1 MGKRLIPPENGAVEE
16 VALREALEER
26 YLAYALST
34 IMNRALPDARDGLKP
49 VHRRILYGMRLLRLD
64 PGQAFKKSA
73 KVVGDVMGN
82 FHPHGDQAIYDALV
96 RLAQDFAQRYPL
108 VDGQGNFGNVDGDNA
123 AAMRYTEAR
132 LTEVA
137 RLLID
142 GIDEDTVDFRG
153 TYDGTNQEPVVLPA
167 AFPNLLANGSQ
178 GIAVGMAT
186 SIPPHNA
193 AELCD
198 AALFLIDNPKAR
210 SKTLLKYVKGPDFPT
225 GGIIVDTPET
235 IAEAYNTGRGSFRVR
250 ARWKQEDTGRGTY
263 VIVITEI
270 PWLVQKSRLVE
281 KLAELINEKKLPLVA
296 DVRDE
301 SAEDIRLVI
310 EPRSR
315 SVDAE
320 LMMES
325 LFKLT
330 ELESRIPLNMNVLVK
345 GRIPQVL
352 GLAEALREWLDHR
365 REVLLRRSRH
375 RLAEIEHRLE
385 VLGGFLVAYLNLD
398 KVIKII
404 RKEDEPKPVLMKT
417 FKITDVQA
425 DAILNMRLRN
435 LRKLEE
441 MEIRAE
447 EKALREE
454 HAKLKA
460 LIGSTAQQ
468 WKTIAG
474 QIKEIREKFGPK
486 TDIGKRR
493 TTFGIAPA
501 HDEAA
506 IEEAMV
512 VREPITVV
520 VSEKGWIRALRN
532 HVTDFSGVSFKTDD
546 ALKFAF
552 PTETTAKVMIFGSN
566 GRFYTLDA
574 SKLPGGRGH
583 GEPVRLFIDLENADV
598 VAALAY
604 QGGRKFLVASHQG
617 NGFVVAEDE
626 CLGTTRKGKQVL
638 NLKAPDK
645 AAAMT
650 TVDGELAAA
659 IGANRKMV
667 IFALNQVPEMG
678 RGRGVRLQR
687 YKEKGLSD
695 VTTFTADAG
704 LSWTDTA
711 GRSFTLPMKELK
723 DWRGNRADAG
733 RIAPKGFPKNN
744 KFRSLPS
751 NGKAAAEA
759 DADAD
764 E

>member
-1 MGKRLIPPENGAVEE
+1 MGKRLILPDKGEVEE
-16 VALREALEER
+16 VGLREALEER

-64 PGQAFKKSA
+64 PGAAFKKSA

-96 RLAQDFAQRYPL
+96 RLAQEFAQRYPL
-108 VDGQGNFGNVDGDNA
+108 VDGQGNFGNIDGDNA

-142 GIDEDTVDFRG
+142 GIDEDAVDFRT
-153 TYDGTNQEPVVLPA
+153 TYDGTNKEPVVLPA

-186 SIPPHNA
+186 AIPPHNA

-198 AALFLIDNPKAR
+198 AALVLVDNPKAR

-225 GGIIVDTPET
+225 GGVIVDSPET

-263 VIVITEI
+263 VIVISEI

-365 REVLLRRSRH
+365 REVLLRRSSH
-375 RLAEIEHRLE
+375 RLAAIEHRLE
-385 VLGGFLVAYLNLD
+385 VLGGYLVAYLNLD

-404 RKEDEPKPVLMKT
+404 RSEDEPKPVLMKT
-417 FKITDVQA
+417 FKLSEVQA
-425 DAILNMRLRN
+425 EAILNMRLRN

-447 EKALREE
+447 DQALREE
-454 HAKLKA
+454 RTKLKA
-460 LIGSTAQQ
+460 LIGSPAQQ
-468 WKTIAG
+468 WKAISG
-474 QIKEIREKFGPK
+474 QIKELKEKFGPK
-486 TDIGKRR
+486 TEIGKRR

-512 VREPITVV
+512 VREQITVV
-520 VSEKGWIRALRN
+520 VSDKGWIRALRGN
-532 HVTDFSGVSFKTDD
+532 VTDLSGVTFKTDD

-552 PTETTAKVMIFGSN
+552 PTETTAKIMIFGSN
-566 GRFYTLDA
+566 GRFYTIEA

-583 GEPVRLFIDLENADV
+583 GEPVRLFIDLEDADV
-598 VAALAY
+598 VAALPY
-604 QGGRKFLVASHQG
+604 QGGRKFLVASYAG
-617 NGFVVAEDE
+617 YGFVVAEEE
-626 CLGTTRKGKQVL
+626 CLGITRKGKQVL

-645 AAAMT
+645 AAALT
-650 TVDGELAAA
+650 TVDGELVAA

-695 VTTFTADAG
+695 VTTFKADEG
-704 LSWTDTA
+704 LTWNDAA

-723 DWRGNRADAG
+723 DWCGNRAGAG

-744 KFRSLPS
+744 RFHTVPNCG
-751 NGKAAAEA
+751 NGKNGGEA
-759 DADAD
+759 G

>member
-1 MGKRLIPPENGAVEE
+1 MGKRLIPPDKGTVEE
-16 VALREALEER
+16 VGLRDALEER

-108 VDGQGNFGNVDGDNA
+108 VDGQGNFGNIDGDNA

-142 GIDEDTVDFRG
+142 GIDEDAVDFRG
-153 TYDGTNQEPVVLPA
+153 TYDGTNEEPIVLPA

-210 SKTLLKYVKGPDFPT
+210 SRTLLKYVKGPDFPT

-263 VIVITEI
+263 VIVISEI

-281 KLAELINEKKLPLVA
+281 RLAELINEKKLPLVA

-301 SAEDIRLVI
+301 SAEDVRLVI

-330 ELESRIPLNMNVLVK
+330 ELENRIPLNMNVLVK

-385 VLGGFLVAYLNLD
+385 VLGGYLVAYLNLD

-417 FKITDVQA
+417 FKLSDVQA

-447 EKALREE
+447 DKALREE
-454 HAKLKA
+454 RTKLKA

-468 WKTIAG
+468 WKTISG

-486 TDIGKRR
+486 TEIGKRR

-512 VREPITVV
+512 VREPVTVV
-520 VSEKGWIRALRN
+520 VSEKGWIRALRG
-532 HVTDFSGVSFKTDD
+532 HVTDFSGVAFKTDD

-552 PTETTAKVMIFGSN
+552 PTETTAKVMVFGSN
-566 GRFYTLDA
+566 GRFYTIEA
-574 SKLPGGRGH
+574 AKLPGGRGH
-583 GEPVRLFIDLENADV
+583 GEPVRLFIDLEDADV

-604 QGGRKFLVASHQG
+604 QGGRKFLVASYAG

-645 AAAMT
+645 ARAMT

-659 IGANRKMV
+659 IGENRKMV

-695 VTTFTADAG
+695 VTTFKTEDG
-704 LSWTDTA
+704 LSWNDAA
-711 GRSFTLPMKELK
+711 GRSFALPMKELK

-744 KFRSLPS
+744 KFRSLPNGG
-751 NGKAAAEA
+751 NGKGGE
-759 DADAD
+759 
-764 E
+764 ESEEE